1 MTIFLT
7 HAQSF
12 SRVSHLPQRSN
23 APQCHAQPTDTSRL
37 AGKSERS
44 RVRRRR
50 QGPQQPPQPAE
61 LPEERRADVQ
71 DMPSMWLEDQEQ
83 EEAELDSMRAAE
95 APGNAS
101 AGQPPSP
108 SGAAAP
114 PFEPPASSS
123 STARSQAAMQRESEL
138 GGGFGA
144 PPPEV
149 AMSPQDQR
157 RWEAFIQ
164 EVNPYDFPVRT
175 VREHLQVDNRS
186 MYLTVPLVCA

>member
-1 MTIFLT
+1 MNFV
-7 HAQSF
+7 F
-12 SRVSHLPQRSN
+12 SHVQPVSRAPHLPRRSK
-23 APQCHAQPTDTSRL
+23 ASQCHAQPTDTSRL

-50 QGPQQPPQPAE
+50 QGPQQAPQPAE
-61 LPEERRADVQ
+61 PPQERRTDVQ

-95 APGNAS
+95 APGDAS
-101 AGQPPSP
+101 AERSRSP

-123 STARSQAAMQRESEL
+123 STARSQAAAQRESEL

-164 EVNPYDFPVRT
+164 EVNPDDFPVRT
-175 VREHLQVDNRS
+175 VRKSVPVDKPVMCGAMR
-186 MYLTVPLVCA
+186 LVCA